1 MNDRANPG
9 TLPPHVAHGGNL
21 DEAIR
26 RHGIARE
33 HWLDLSTGI
42 NPNGYPIPPIDP
54 QAWLRLPNDQDD
66 LEAVAARCYG
76 CEHAL
81 ALAGTQA
88 AIRMLPLLLKRGTVG
103 ISTLTY
109 GEYAPAFEHA
119 GFTVERFTSGP
130 LTRAGVDESSALGD
144 ATGLPNKQQAIAPR
158 TIPQL
163 VAGQRLPD
171 HWRHLVIVNPNN
183 PTAEIFDPATLL
195 DWQRQL
201 AARGG
206 CLIVDEA
213 FADATPASSVAFA
226 SAQPGLVVLRSVGKF
241 FGLAGARVGFLLAEA
256 ALVDAAR
263 RLAGPWTV
271 SGPARA
277 VVRAALLDTPW
288 QQATRAQLPLRAERL
303 ATLLEAHG
311 LCVFRTALFAWV
323 PHPDAA
329 RLHEALAKTGVW
341 VRYFDCP
348 PSLRFGLPR
357 DETSWKA
364 LSDGLQRAIR

>member
-1 MNDRANPG
+1 MNDRTNTDA
-9 TLPPHVAHGGNL
+9 LPPHVAHGGNL

-42 NPNGYPIPPIDP
+42 NPNGYPIPPVDP
-54 QAWLRLPNDQDD
+54 QAWLRLPDDRDD
-66 LEAVAARCYG
+66 LEAVAATCYG
-76 CEHAL
+76 CENAL

-103 ISTLTY
+103 ISMLTY

-119 GFTVERFTSGP
+119 GFAVERFTTGP
-130 LTRAGVDESSALGD
+130 LPVASVDESLARIH
-144 ATGLPNKQQAIAPR
+144 ATPLPAGQLPAAPLAIAH
-158 TIPQL
+158 L

-171 HWRHLVIVNPNN
+171 HWRHLVVVNPNN
-183 PTAEIFDPATLL
+183 PTAEVFEPAKLL
-195 DWQRQL
+195 DWHGQL

-213 FADATPASSVAFA
+213 FADATPASSIAFA
-226 SAQPGLVVLRSVGKF
+226 AAQPGLVVLRSVGKF
-241 FGLAGARVGFLLAEA
+241 FGLAGARVGFVLAES
-256 ALVDAAR
+256 ALIDAAR

-288 QQATRAQLPLRAERL
+288 QQAMRAQLPRCAQRL

-329 RLHEALAKTGVW
+329 ELREALAKTGIW

-348 PSLRFGLPR
+348 PSLRFGLPP
-357 DETSWKA
+357 DETGWKT
-364 LSDGLQRAIR
+364 LSDGLQQAIR